1 MIKNY
6 LKIAWRNII
15 RHKIYGIIN
24 VLGLAL
30 GISTCL
36 VIYLITRFELSYDT
50 FHPDKER
57 IYRIVAEHKRNKE
70 NPEKMGFVVSPL
82 PMTLRNELT
91 GFENVSAFY
100 NYYAKVTIPGGGK
113 SKKFDMP
120 KMGEQVSDI
129 IVAEPQYFDIFKY
142 QWLAGNPAT
151 SLKEPFTVV
160 LSEKEVY
167 KYFGKLHPDEVL
179 GRQVIYNDSLV
190 LTVSGIV
197 KDWDGNTDFGFKD
210 FISFA
215 TVQHSFLKN
224 NIDLNAWGMWDYF
237 SQGIVKLPKGV
248 SPAQVEKQF
257 PAFVKRHVNLGPDG
271 SHSVTLSLQPLSD
284 IHFNE
289 AYEDGYARKVHLP
302 TLYGLMGIALF
313 ILIIAAINFIN
324 LSTAQ
329 SIRRT
334 REIGIRK
341 VLGGN
346 RKSIIVQFLCET
358 FILTLMA
365 VTLSVLIS
373 HPVLSVLHNLIPA
386 GVVLDLNHLSTLGFL
401 TIITIFTALLA
412 GFYPAKILS
421 SFAPVLNLKGQ
432 GTPGGGQKNYLQK
445 GLIVFQFTFSLL
457 FIIGTIIVGR
467 QIHFIMN
474 KDLGF
479 TKDAIITLQTSYD
492 YPPEKREV
500 LAEKIRQLADVQM
513 VSMHMETPA
522 AKGHPGTFIAY
533 MGKEEKKVDASFDMC
548 DANYV
553 PLFGLKIIAGRNV
566 LPSDTI
572 REFLVNETCARA
584 LGFYRPEEAIGKTV
598 NIGMNGGKGPVVG
611 IIKDFHSRSLHE
623 PITPFFISS
632 FKWGERDISIKL
644 STRGKGAGHFNA
656 ALVGIRKYW
665 KEIYPNER
673 FDYSFF
679 DETIAKLYD
688 KEQKTS
694 QLMNLAMGIAI
705 FISCMGLLGLATFMT
720 ERRTKEIGV
729 RKVLGASIGSI
740 VSLLTRDFIRLVL
753 LAVVIASPIAY
764 YFMHAWL
771 QDFAYRISISLWV
784 FLAAGFAAV
793 LIALITVSFQA
804 IKAAVANPVDSLRS
818 E

>member
-1 MIKNY
+1 MLKNY

-30 GISTCL
+30 GISACL

-50 FHPDKER
+50 FHSDKER
-57 IYRIVAEHKRNKE
+57 IYRIVAEHRRDKE
-70 NPEKMGFVVSPL
+70 NPMKMGFVVSPL
-82 PMTLRNELT
+82 PMTLRKELS

-100 NYYAKVTIPGGGK
+100 NYYARVTIPGGKK

-190 LTVSGIV
+190 LTVTGMV

-224 NIDLNAWGMWDYF
+224 NFDLNAWGMWDYF
-237 SQGIVKLPKGV
+237 SQGFVKLPKGV

-257 PAFVKRHVNLGPDG
+257 PAFVKRHVNLGPDR

-365 VTLSVLIS
+365 VILSVLIS
-373 HPVLSVLHNLIPA
+373 HPVLSVFHNLIPA

-401 TIITIFTALLA
+401 PLITIFTALLA

-421 SFAPVLNLKGQ
+421 SFAPVRNLKGQ
-432 GTPGGGQKNYLQK
+432 GAPGGGQKNYLQK

-500 LAEKIRQLADVQM
+500 LAEKIKQLADVQM

-548 DANYV
+548 DVNYV
-553 PLFGLKIIAGRNV
+553 PLFGLKITAGRNV

-584 LGFYRPEEAIGKTV
+584 LGFYKPEEAIGKTV

-611 IIKDFHSRSLHE
+611 IIKDFHSASLHE

-644 STRGKGAGHFNA
+644 STRGKGAGNFNS
-656 ALVGIRKYW
+656 ALAGIRKDW
-665 KEIYPNER
+665 KEIYPNEK

-694 QLMNLAMGIAI
+694 RLMNLAMGIAI

-784 FLAAGFAAV
+784 FLVAGLAAV
-793 LIALITVSFQA
+793 FIALITVGFQA
-804 IKAAVANPVDSLRS
+804 IRAAIANPVDSLRS